1 MSLEGRRLYLRP
13 LEASDAAALLQLNVE
28 NRSFFA
34 PRESLRSDDYYT
46 LETQLARIEGG
57 QTMLAEE
64 KGALFGV
71 FLREDDELV
80 GFLGLYA

>member
-1 MSLEGRRLYLRP
+1 MLRP
-13 LEASDAAALLQLNVE
+13 YCSSTSRTGRSSRLESPCLPTTT
-28 NRSFFA
+28 S
-34 PRESLRSDDYYT
+34 T